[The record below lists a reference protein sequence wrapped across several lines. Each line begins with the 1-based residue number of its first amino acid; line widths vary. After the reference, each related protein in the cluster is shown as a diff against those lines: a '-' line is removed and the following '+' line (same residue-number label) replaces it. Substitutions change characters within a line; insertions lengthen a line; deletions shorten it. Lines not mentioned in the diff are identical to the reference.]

1 MAKFPH
7 TMTWYAKTTTA
18 NVFTRR
24 VVTEVMWQAQK
35 VANTKKSGLLDSDK
49 AIVYV
54 PFVTS
59 DGTDRSAELT
69 FKIGD
74 YLVPGEVSETMTS
87 SAYTPTKLLAAYPR
101 TIQIRTVDW
110 KDYGALQHVQI
121 GGK

>member
-1 MAKFPH
+1 MSKFPH

-18 NVFTRR
+18 NVITSR

-74 YLVPGEVSETMTS
+74 YLVPGEVSNTL
-87 SAYTPTKLLAAYPR
+87 SASFTPTALIAAYPR

>member
-1 MAKFPH
+1 MKFTH
-7 TMTWYAKTTTA
+7 TMTWYAKTSTA
-18 NVFTRR
+18 NTFTRK
-24 VVTEVMWQAQK
+24 VVSEVMWQAQK
-35 VANTKKSGLLDSDK
+35 VANTAKSGLVDSDK

-59 DGTDRSAELT
+59 DGDNRAKRLT

-74 YLVPGEVSETMTS
+74 YIVPGDVSDEM
-87 SAYTPTKLLAAYPR
+87 SASFTPTALIAAYPR
-101 TIQIRTVDW
+101 TIQIRSIDW

>member
-1 MAKFPH
+1 
-7 TMTWYAKTTTA
+7 MTWYAKTTTA

-74 YLVPGEVSETMTS
+74 YLVPGEVSNTLSEGF
-87 SAYTPTKLLAAYPR
+87 TPTALIAAYPR

>member
-1 MAKFPH
+1 MSKFPH
-7 TMTWYAKTTTA
+7 TMTWYAKTSTP
-18 NVFTRR
+18 NEFTRKE
-24 VVTEVMWQAQK
+24 VKEVMWQAQK
-35 VANTKKSGLLDSDK
+35 VANTAKSGLVDSDK

-59 DGTDRSAELT
+59 DGTDRSATLT

-74 YLVPGEVSETMTS
+74 YLVPGEASEEL
-87 SAYTPTKLLAAYPR
+87 SASFTPTALIAAYPR

>member
-1 MAKFPH
+1 MSKFPH

-24 VVTEVMWQAQK
+24 VETEVMWQAQK
-35 VANTKKSGLLDSDK
+35 VACTKISGLLDSDK

-74 YLVPGEVSETMTS
+74 YLVPGEASETMVDGT
-87 SAYTPTKLLAAYPR
+87 YTPTKLLAAYPR

>member
-1 MAKFPH
+1 MSKFPH
-7 TMTWYAKTTTA
+7 TMTWYAKTSTPS
-18 NVFTRR
+18 VFTRT

-35 VANTKKSGLLDSDK
+35 VANTAKSGLVDSDK

-59 DGTDRSAELT
+59 DGTDRSATLT

-74 YLVPGEVSETMTS
+74 YLVPGEVSDEM
-87 SAYTPTKLLAAYPR
+87 SASFTPTALIAAYPR
-101 TIQIRTVDW
+101 AVQIRTVDW

>member
-1 MAKFPH
+1 MSKFPH

-69 FKIGD
+69 FWVGD
-74 YLVPGEVSETMTS
+74 YLVPGEASETMVDGT
-87 SAYTPTKLLAAYPR
+87 YTPTKLLAAYPR
-101 TIQIRTVDW
+101 AIQIRSVDW

>member
-1 MAKFPH
+1 MSKFPH

-35 VANTKKSGLLDSDK
+35 VANTKKSGLLDADI

-59 DGTDRSAELT
+59 DGTDRSVELT

-74 YLVPGEVSETMTS
+74 YLVPGEVSNTL
-87 SAYTPTKLLAAYPR
+87 SASFTPTALIAAYPR
-101 TIQIRTVDW
+101 IIQIRTVDW

>member
-1 MAKFPH
+1 MSKFPH

-24 VVTEVMWQAQK
+24 VVTDVMWQAQK

-54 PFVTS
+54 PFKTVDGIVRS
-59 DGTDRSAELT
+59 DDLT

-74 YLVPGEVSETMTS
+74 YLVPGEVSPEMTDS
-87 SAYTPTKLLAAYPR
+87 TYTPTKLLADYPR
-101 TIQIRTVDW
+101 TIQIRSIDW

>member
-1 MAKFPH
+1 MSKFPH

-54 PFVTS
+54 PFVTL

-74 YLVPGEVSETMTS
+74 YLVPGEVSNTL
-87 SAYTPTKLLAAYPR
+87 SASFTPTALIAAYPR

>member
-1 MAKFPH
+1 MSKFPH

-18 NVFTRR
+18 NVFTHR

-54 PFVTS
+54 PFVTL
-59 DGTDRSAELT
+59 DGTDRSASLT

>member
-1 MAKFPH
+1 MSKFPH

-35 VANTKKSGLLDSDK
+35 VVNTKKSGLLDSDK

-74 YLVPGEVSETMTS
+74 YLVPGEASETMVDGT
-87 SAYTPTKLLAAYPR
+87 YTPTKLLAAYPR

>member
-1 MAKFPH
+1 MSKFPH

-74 YLVPGEVSETMTS
+74 YLVPGEVSNTL
-87 SAYTPTKLLAAYPR
+87 SASFTPTALIAAYPR

>member
-1 MAKFPH
+1 
-7 TMTWYAKTTTA
+7 MTWYAKTTTA

-74 YLVPGEVSETMTS
+74 YLVPGEVSNTL
-87 SAYTPTKLLAAYPR
+87 SASFTPTALIAAYPR